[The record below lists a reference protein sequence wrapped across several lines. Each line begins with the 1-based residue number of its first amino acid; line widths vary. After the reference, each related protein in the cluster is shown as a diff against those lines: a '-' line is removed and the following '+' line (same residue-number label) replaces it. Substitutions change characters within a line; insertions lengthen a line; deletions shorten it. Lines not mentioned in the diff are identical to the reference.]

1 MRPFERD
8 EVQMRS
14 RRFCMRV
21 LTLALLFSVAFLGQ
35 ESAAEPVRREQ
46 MNEVQLLARIIAA
59 EARGEPLAGQ
69 VAVGSVILNR
79 VQDPAFPNT
88 LSGVIFQPSAFESV
102 SNGLFYQRSPTR
114 QEIRAALTALNG
126 WDPTYGAI
134 YFWEPAK
141 STSRWIWS
149 RQVVRRIGGHLFA
162 R

>member
-1 MRPFERD
+1 MIL
-8 EVQMRS
+8 
-14 RRFCMRV
+14 V
-21 LTLALLFSVAFLGQ
+21 LLLVMAALGRG
-35 ESAAEPVRREQ
+35 SAAESDQREQ

-69 VAVGSVILNR
+69 VAVGAVILNR
-79 VQDPAFPNT
+79 MQDPAFPNT
-88 LSGVIFQPSAFESV
+88 LSGVIFQPNAFESV
-102 SNGLFYQRSPTR
+102 SNGLFYRRSPTN

-126 WDPTYGAI
+126 WDPTYGSI

>member
-1 MRPFERD
+1 MLLL
-8 EVQMRS
+8 VMA
-14 RRFCMRV
+14 
-21 LTLALLFSVAFLGQ
+21 ALGRG
-35 ESAAEPVRREQ
+35 SAAESDQREQ

-69 VAVGSVILNR
+69 VAVGAVILNR
-79 VQDPAFPNT
+79 MQDPAFPNT
-88 LSGVIFQPSAFESV
+88 LSGVIFQPNAFESV
-102 SNGLFYQRSPTR
+102 SNGLFYRRSPTN

-126 WDPTYGAI
+126 WDPTYGSI